1 MNQTQTA
8 NSARNASLLVVSS
21 SLRAALFPIPVITLF
36 WKDEIGISLLG
47 IMWLQAI
54 FGAAAV
60 LVEFPS
66 GYVADRLGYRF
77 SMLSGAVL
85 CVGGWL
91 AYAVG
96 TTFAGMA
103 LAEVLLGMGL
113 AFISGADSALL
124 FASVPKREDL
134 SSYRRWEGRVRAAA
148 QTSEA
153 ISSAA
158 GGWLYSLAPRL
169 PFWIQVP
176 VAIANA
182 GVIAATR
189 EPARSGAAEHVRHL
203 ARAWHIVRHAL
214 IRHRRLR
221 TAMAL
226 SVALGISTYIAVW
239 LIQPWMQLRGI
250 PPAWFGPLWAAAHL
264 WLAAISLVSGR
275 VAEVAGVRRTL
286 LGCCVLGALSYWGLA
301 VSGSAIAVVF
311 YLGFMVV
318 RGLQGPLLAAVLQQD
333 APSEDRASVLSLNT
347 LLFRLAA
354 VILLPPVGALGD
366 YLGLEPV
373 LGLMGAVSLLAALAA
388 WVAFARAHRR
398 NGETT

>member
-1 MNQTQTA
+1 MDGTRAA
-8 NSARNASLLVVSS
+8 NPFRNASLLVVSS
-21 SLRAALFPIPVITLF
+21 GLRAALFPIPIITLF
-36 WKDEIGISLLG
+36 WKDEIGITLSG

-54 FGAAAV
+54 FAAAAV

-77 SMLSGAVL
+77 SMLSGALL

-96 TTFAGMA
+96 TTFVGMA
-103 LAEVLLGMGL
+103 IAEVLLGMGL

-124 FASVPKREDL
+124 FASVQKTDDL
-134 SSYRRWEGRVRAAA
+134 APYRRWEGRVRAAA

-169 PFWIQVP
+169 PFWLQVP

-182 GVIAATR
+182 AVITAAREPGRTIAAER
-189 EPARSGAAEHVRHL
+189 IRHL
-203 ARAWHIVRHAL
+203 ARTWHIVRHAL
-214 IRHRRLR
+214 IQHARLR

-226 SVALGISTYIAVW
+226 SMALGISTYIAVW
-239 LIQPWMQLRGI
+239 LIQPWMQRRGI

-264 WLAAISLVSGR
+264 WLAAISLLSAR
-275 VAEVAGVRRTL
+275 VAEVFGITRAL
-286 LGCCVLGALSYWGLA
+286 LGCCLVGALSYWGLA
-301 VSGSAIAVVF
+301 LGSSPFAVVF
-311 YLGFMVV
+311 YLGFMIV
-318 RGLQGPLLAAVLQQD
+318 RGLQGPLLAAVLQKD
-333 APSEDRASVLSLNT
+333 APPEDRASVLSLNT

-354 VILLPPVGALGD
+354 VVVLPPIGAVGDRIGI
-366 YLGLEPV
+366 EPV
-373 LGLMGAVSLLAALAA
+373 LGLLGILSLITGLTA
-388 WVAFARAHRR
+388 WIAFARAHTQS
-398 NGETT
+398 E